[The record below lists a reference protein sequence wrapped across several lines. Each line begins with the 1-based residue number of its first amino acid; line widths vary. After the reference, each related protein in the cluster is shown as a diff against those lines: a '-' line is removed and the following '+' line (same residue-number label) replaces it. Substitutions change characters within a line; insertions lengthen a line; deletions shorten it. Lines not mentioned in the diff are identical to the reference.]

1 MMRGVVFALY
11 LTRGEA
17 IHVTETEK
25 KASILYTIRS
35 NSSTVF
41 AMYTCNLILYL
52 FFCSIYRKVH
62 NCKTTVP
69 ASGQKDGTS
78 SRPSRTGLPLT
89 VPNAFLPCNKQ
100 QERHSHVG

>member
-1 MMRGVVFALY
+1 MTHGVVFALY

-41 AMYTCNLILYL
+41 AMYTCNFNLIPVLL
-52 FFCSIYRKVH
+52 
-62 NCKTTVP
+62 
-69 ASGQKDGTS
+69 
-78 SRPSRTGLPLT
+78 
-89 VPNAFLPCNKQ
+89 
-100 QERHSHVG
+100 